1 MTRKRLV
8 LVLTV
13 AALAILSAVVLLAQK
28 KPGPEIVQA
37 GIDAYNAKDVA
48 YYEKHLADD
57 VTLID
62 EDGHMMSGKSGVLV
76 FLKNQLTDPTP
87 RKLTAKNIK
96 VGSTSDAAWAYF
108 AYAIDHQGKP
118 QHTGINSFVYRKA
131 GNDWQIVLM
140 HIAFDYQ
147 EHM

>member
-1 MTRKRLV
+1 MTRKSIIV
-8 LVLTV
+8 LALF
-13 AALAILSAVVLLAQK
+13 AAAAVFAATSLAQQR
-28 KPGPEIVQA
+28 PGPDLVQA
-37 GIDAYNAKDVA
+37 GINAYNAKDVA

-62 EDGHMMSGKSGVLV
+62 EDGHTMSGKSGVLG

-108 AYAIDHQGKP
+108 AYTIDHQGKE
-118 QHTGINSFVYRKA
+118 QHTGINSFVFRKS

-140 HIAFDYQ
+140 HIAFDYP
-147 EHM
+147 EHH